1 MTRRAL
7 ANRKPD
13 LGVMTE
19 ALPLLVDD
27 HVGVVHQVQEVPTE
41 PGSPNFFHYAA
52 KACNTS
58 AFAGQVNFSNTG
70 GASTHRPVAVA
81 KAVGEAVERYC
92 AALYQAQDL
101 PLCSYREA
109 DFACVHPGD
118 FALHSA
124 DQYDSPGFPWVPFTE
139 DTPIRWTPAQDL
151 GSGETLHVP
160 AAFVW
165 IPYHY
170 RQGTGDSPIGQPIST
185 GLACH
190 GSFAQAALS
199 GLCEAIERDAFTIM
213 WQARLAMPQIRVET
227 LSDDNY
233 DLVQRFE
240 RTGDR
245 VVLLDITLDA
255 GVPTVLSVLCSD
267 AAARP
272 AYVFAASA
280 DPDPERAVQK
290 ALEELAHTRRY
301 SQQIKRNLPPVVADD
316 DYEQVQTQLD
326 HLNFA
331 GDPANRDHFEFVFA
345 SRERVEFD
353 DLPNLAGVTP
363 ERTLTALVER
373 IQSTGHRAL
382 VADLT
387 SPDIRHLGLTVARSL
402 VPGYHPLYMGHRLRA
417 LGGRR
422 LWEVPQRLGREQP
435 QPGGSNPAP
444 HPYP

>member
-1 MTRRAL
+1 
-7 ANRKPD
+7 
-13 LGVMTE
+13 MTE

-139 DTPIRWTPAQDL
+139 ETPIRWTPARDL

-160 AAFVW
+160 AA
-165 IPYHY
+165 
-170 RQGTGDSPIGQPIST
+170 R
-185 GLACH
+185 
-190 GSFAQAALS
+190 
-199 GLCEAIERDAFTIM
+199 R
-213 WQARLAMPQIRVET
+213 
-227 LSDDNY
+227 
-233 DLVQRFE
+233 
-240 RTGDR
+240 
-245 VVLLDITLDA
+245 
-255 GVPTVLSVLCSD
+255 
-267 AAARP
+267 

-290 ALEELAHTRRY
+290 ALEELAHTRRHPTRAIRLSTCRPSVPPWDCRWKKPY
-301 SQQIKRNLPPVVADD
+301 SPV
-316 DYEQVQTQLD
+316 
-326 HLNFA
+326 
-331 GDPANRDHFEFVFA
+331 
-345 SRERVEFD
+345 
-353 DLPNLAGVTP
+353 
-363 ERTLTALVER
+363 
-373 IQSTGHRAL
+373 
-382 VADLT
+382 
-387 SPDIRHLGLTVARSL
+387 
-402 VPGYHPLYMGHRLRA
+402 
-417 LGGRR
+417 RR
-422 LWEVPQRLGREQP
+422 RG
-435 QPGGSNPAP
+435 A
-444 HPYP
+444 

>member
-1 MTRRAL
+1 MNRRGL
-7 ANRKPD
+7 ASRKPQ
-13 LGVMTE
+13 LGAMTE

-27 HVGVVHQVQEVPTE
+27 HVGVVHHVREVPTD

-70 GASTHRPVAVA
+70 GASTQRPVAIA

-92 AALYQAQDL
+92 AALYRVQDL
-101 PLCSYREA
+101 PLCNYREA
-109 DFACVHPGD
+109 GFACTHPGD

-124 DQYDSPGFPWVPFTE
+124 EQYQSPGFPWVPFTE
-139 DTPIRWTPAQDL
+139 DTPIRWTPARDL

-170 RQGTGDSPIGQPIST
+170 YQGSGDSPIGQPIST

-190 GSFAQAALS
+190 GCLAQATIS
-199 GLCEAIERDAFTIM
+199 GLCETIERDAFTIM

-227 LSDDNY
+227 LSDENY

-245 VVLLDITLDA
+245 VVLLDITLDV
-255 GVPTVLSVLCSD
+255 GVPTVLSVLCSE

-331 GDPANRDHFEFVFA
+331 GDAANRGHFEFVFG
-345 SRERVEFD
+345 SGERVEFD
-353 DLPNLAGVTP
+353 DLPNLAGESP
-363 ERTLTALVER
+363 ERTLATLVER
-373 IQSTGHRAL
+373 IQATGHHPL

-387 SPDIRHLGLTVARSL
+387 SPDIRDLGLTVVRCL

-417 LGGRR
+417 LGGHR
-422 LWEVPQRLGREQP
+422 LWEVPGRLGQEPSRAT
-435 QPGGSNPAP
+435 NPAP